1 MNDVKG
7 FVVVEG
13 VMVRH
18 GDDVSL
24 AVQDGGNV
32 VVESTSW
39 DSFDVSWRNKPFLR
53 GIFELAEILVNTVRM
68 LSWSAKIAENL
79 RRRRCGVEGWSVTR
93 PPVGWSLLG
102 LIGLLFI
109 LFMAMPQLLVYTIGH
124 AYGIAALMNGSS
136 FAYLALESFIKVFA
150 FVGIVW
156 AIGKHPEGARAYSY
170 LGALNMTLNAKDAGY
185 PITEPYVS
193 GRSRIHSRC
202 SVTFVFTAILLSSI
216 LFAPIL
222 WLLGIQ
228 SAIAVMIL
236 RLLFFPIF
244 AGLAYEFLNYAR
256 HGWMNRPIYAI
267 QYLTT
272 STPTLYQVSVAIAA
286 IQHMEKIKNE
296 G

>member
-1 MNDVKG
+1 MSDVKG

-18 GDDVSL
+18 GDDVAL

-39 DSFDVSWRNKPFLR
+39 DSFNVSWRNKPFLR

-79 RRRRCGVEGWSVTR
+79 RRWRRGVEGWTVAR
-93 PPVGWSLLG
+93 PPVGWGLLG
-102 LIGLLFI
+102 LVGLLFI
-109 LFMAMPQLLVYTIGH
+109 LFMFMPQLLVYTIGH
-124 AYGIAALMNGSS
+124 AYEIGMLSSGSS
-136 FAYLALESFIKVFA
+136 FAFLALESLIKVFA

-170 LGALNMTLNAKDAGY
+170 LGALNMALNAKDAGY
-185 PITEPYVS
+185 PMTESHVS
-193 GRSRIHSRC
+193 GCSRIHSRC
-202 SVTFVFTAILLSSI
+202 SVTFVFMSILLSSI
-216 LFAPIL
+216 LLAPIL

-236 RLLFFPIF
+236 RLLLFPLF
-244 AGLAYEFLNYAR
+244 AGIAYEFLNYTPHR
-256 HGWMNRPIYAI
+256 WLNRPIYAI

-272 STPTLYQVSVAIAA
+272 NTPTLYQVNVAISAM
-286 IQHMEKIKNE
+286 QQLEKMKNE